1 MKKALY
7 TFLAV
12 IIIFS
17 LLVGC
22 STQEII
28 PDRNEETKLETEE
41 ISPAERK
48 RIDLYATVL
57 KAAFNEENG
66 GSGFIAVKLDTLTG
80 LSDQGKGE
88 VLKEL
93 TGLAENVYS
102 YEDVKNDKS
111 KFEYDTEG
119 RMVRT
124 IDGALLW
131 LEIQDYSEKE
141 AIITGVSWFGNLG
154 AVFPKYEANFKNG
167 IWCQWPFE
175 NPHFWP

>member
-7 TFLAV
+7 TTLAV
-12 IIIFS
+12 ITIFS

-22 STQEII
+22 STQKIT
-28 PDRNEETKLETEE
+28 PDSKEETKLETEE
-41 ISPAERK
+41 ISPEERK
-48 RIDLYATVL
+48 RVDLYVTVL

-66 GSGFIAVKLDTLTG
+66 GNGFIAVKLNTLTE

-102 YEDVKNDKS
+102 YEDVKNDKT
-111 KFEYDTEG
+111 KFEFDTEG

-131 LEIQDYSEKE
+131 LEMEEYSEKE

-154 AVFPKYEANFKNG
+154 AVFPKYQASFQNG
-167 IWCQWPFE
+167 IWE
-175 NPHFWP
+175 LKLIRMAVS

>member
-7 TFLAV
+7 TTLAV
-12 IIIFS
+12 ITIFS

-22 STQEII
+22 STQKIT
-28 PDRNEETKLETEE
+28 PDSKEETKLETEE
-41 ISPAERK
+41 ISPEERK
-48 RIDLYATVL
+48 RVDLYVTVL

-66 GSGFIAVKLDTLTG
+66 GNGFIAVKLNTLTE

-102 YEDVKNDKS
+102 YEDVKNDKT
-111 KFEYDTEG
+111 KFEFDTEG

-131 LEIQDYSEKE
+131 LEMEEYSEKE

-154 AVFPKYEANFKNG
+154 AVFPKYKQVFKMVSGNK
-167 IWCQWPFE
+167 I
-175 NPHFWP
+175 N